1 MEFVH
6 RSYEKGKTIA
16 AIATPKGEGGIAIIR
31 VSGHEAFNVVNR
43 IFSKDISKFESH
55 TAHFGKILDHKKN
68 VIDQVL
74 VVLMRN
80 PRSFTGE
87 DTVEIQCHGGSLIT
101 QKILQRVFEEGASP
115 ALAGEFSY
123 KAFMNGKID
132 LTQAE
137 AIQEMIGAKSE
148 ASLKNAKEQ
157 LEGLLKVKISSYQKK
172 LSDVT
177 AIFEAWVDYP
187 EEGLEFASYDDILL
201 LLNSIYSDLNGL
213 VNSYSDGKLL
223 THGIKL
229 CLLGE
234 PNAGKSSLLNAL
246 IGKERAIVTD
256 IAGTTRDTL
265 DVDVSFNGILFTLV
279 DTAGIRETEEIIE
292 QEGIKRSFAAAEN
305 SDVVLLVID
314 AQRGWAEKNLDLYNK
329 LDPSKLLIVY
339 NKIDLAE
346 LKDEPKENEV
356 YISAKNHVGIES
368 LKKKIVEI
376 AFKRDDHQ
384 ADHLILTKER
394 HFQAL
399 KHASFYLYQVIEGL
413 KKDLSPELLSMDMK
427 ECLKELGT
435 IIGTN
440 ITEDI
445 LNAIF
450 SKFCVGK

>member
-43 IFSKDISKFESH
+43 IFSKEISMFESH

-101 QKILQRVFEEGASP
+101 QKNSSKSLEEGASP

-229 CLLGE
+229 SLLGE

-246 IGKERAIVTD
+246 IGKERAIVTE

-265 DVDVSFNGILFTLV
+265 DVDVSFNGILFTLI

-292 QEGIKRSFAAAEN
+292 QEGIKRSFAAAEH

-314 AQRGWAEKNLDLYNK
+314 AQRGWTEKNLDLYNK
-329 LDPSKLLIVY
+329 LDPSKLLIVF

-356 YISAKNHVGIES
+356 
-368 LKKKIVEI
+368 
-376 AFKRDDHQ
+376 
-384 ADHLILTKER
+384 
-394 HFQAL
+394 
-399 KHASFYLYQVIEGL
+399 
-413 KKDLSPELLSMDMK
+413 
-427 ECLKELGT
+427 
-435 IIGTN
+435 
-440 ITEDI
+440 
-445 LNAIF
+445 IF
-450 SKFCVGK
+450 LQKTM